1 MKDESAPGEFMRGVL
16 AEDAE
21 EHFRFEEARMLIGR
35 LERLSADS
43 LWARRASGCRG
54 AILKLLDEEDVLQPG
69 STPLE
74 GNIFPTE
81 RLKLLMAKGYEL
93 LERAAREIP
102 DFELL
107 MSEKRRMERK

>member
-1 MKDESAPGEFMRGVL
+1 MKNEGEPGEHMREVL
-16 AEDAE
+16 AEDYFRAE
-21 EHFRFEEARMLIGR
+21 DYFLMEEARMLIGR

-54 AILKLLDEEDVLQPG
+54 AILKLLDEEGVLQPG
-69 STPLE
+69 SLPIGE
-74 GNIFPTE
+74 NFPTE

-102 DFELL
+102 DFEKL
-107 MSEKRRMERK
+107 MLGG

>member
-1 MKDESAPGEFMRGVL
+1 MKDESGVL
-16 AEDAE
+16 V
-21 EHFRFEEARMLIGR
+21 EEARMLIGR

-54 AILKLLDEEDVLQPG
+54 AILKLLDEEDALQPG
-69 STPLE
+69 SLPLE
-74 GNIFPTE
+74 EDFPTE

-102 DFELL
+102 DFEKFMLGG
-107 MSEKRRMERK
+107 RRLDRR